1 MSLRG
6 SIYRRMRCQSR
17 KQARQL
23 IRQRRVELPPLA
35 RAWMMEAEPFG
46 VEELSP
52 QRGDG
57 SAQFRVRDRLIA
69 PAAIN
74 LVAHDRMLEPSEMHS
89 DLMRAPGLDLNI
101 KQREPL
107 EASPHAIER
116 ERGPA
121 RTHHSHAR
129 PVARVARKRLL
140 DPPLV
145 LAHPSVHERDVRFE
159 DRACAKLIRE
169 LLVRLFGLGDDE

>member
-23 IRQRRVELPPLA
+23 IRQRRIELPPRA
-35 RAWMMEAEPFG
+35 RRWMMEAEPFG
-46 VEELSP
+46 VEELP
-52 QRGDG
+52 PRRGDG

-101 KQREPL
+101 EQRESIIP
-107 EASPHAIER
+107 PTHAI
-116 ERGPA
+116 
-121 RTHHSHAR
+121 
-129 PVARVARKRLL
+129 
-140 DPPLV
+140 D
-145 LAHPSVHERDVRFE
+145 
-159 DRACAKLIRE
+159 
-169 LLVRLFGLGDDE
+169 